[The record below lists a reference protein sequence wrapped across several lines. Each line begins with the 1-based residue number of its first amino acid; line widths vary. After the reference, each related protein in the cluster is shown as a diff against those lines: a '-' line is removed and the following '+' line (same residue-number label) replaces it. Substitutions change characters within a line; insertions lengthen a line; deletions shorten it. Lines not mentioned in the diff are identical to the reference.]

1 MKVGDLRKAIE
12 GLDDDVVLTITAPNA
27 PPWITEFRI
36 APIATEVENE

>member
-12 GLDDDVVLTITAPNA
+12 GLDDDVVLTIIAPNA

-36 APIATEVENE
+36 APTIAEVESE